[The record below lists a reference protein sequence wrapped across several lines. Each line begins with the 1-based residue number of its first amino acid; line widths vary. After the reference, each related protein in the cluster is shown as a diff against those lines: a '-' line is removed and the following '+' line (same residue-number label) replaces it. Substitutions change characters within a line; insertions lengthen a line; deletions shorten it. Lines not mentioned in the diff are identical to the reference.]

1 MNANLDDQQYLN
13 EDIILTSKDEKFYLR
28 LQNLALLV
36 KGDDLNSAYQELIK
50 KKNER
55 IKIMKELDLKIPES
69 QLTRVNSA
77 NMLEFFLKTMIVVV
91 IFSVIIGFVGI
102 ILGNVMESRTGQLGL
117 IAKRNATELIT
128 LPFDL
133 LQQRV
138 VPYYVNRI
146 KNAKPTSI
154 LEKALH
160 EEAMKNPIEP
170 ERQEKII
177 KDLRAV
183 VHRLKPFIEEIKPL
197 LKGEKSNSP

>member
-1 MNANLDDQQYLN
+1 MNTNLDDQQYLN

-55 IKIMKELDLKIPES
+55 IKIMKELDLKMPDS
-69 QLTRVNSA
+69 QLTRVNSW
-77 NMLEFFLKTMIVVV
+77 NMLEFFFKVMMVAVV
-91 IFSVIIGFVGI
+91 FSVIIGFVGI
-102 ILGNVMESRTGQLGL
+102 ILGNVMESRTGQLSSMV
-117 IAKRNATELIT
+117 KR
-128 LPFDL
+128 
-133 LQQRV
+133 
-138 VPYYVNRI
+138 YVNRI
-146 KNAKPTSI
+146 KNVKPTSI

-160 EEAMKNPIEP
+160 EEAMKNSIEP

-177 KDLRAV
+177 KDLRTV

>member
-1 MNANLDDQQYLN
+1 MNTNLDDQQYLK
-13 EDIILTSKDEKFYLR
+13 EDIILTSKNEKLYLR

-77 NMLEFFLKTMIVVV
+77 NMLEFFLKTMIVVG

-102 ILGNVMESRTGQLGL
+102 ILGNVMESRTDQLSST
-117 IAKRNATELIT
+117 AKRTATELIT

-197 LKGEKSNSP
+197 LKGETPNSP

>member
-1 MNANLDDQQYLN
+1 MNTDLDDQQYLN

-36 KGDDLNSAYQELIK
+36 KGDDLNSAYQELIE
-50 KKNER
+50 KKNDR

-69 QLTRVNSA
+69 QSTRVNSA
-77 NMLEFFLKTMIVVV
+77 NMLEFFLKAMIVVG

-102 ILGNVMESRTGQLGL
+102 ILGNVMESRTSQLSSM
-117 IAKRNATELIT
+117 AKRNVTDLIT
-128 LPFDL
+128 LPIDL
-133 LQQRV
+133 LQHRI

-197 LKGEKSNSP
+197 LKDEKPNSP

>member
-1 MNANLDDQQYLN
+1 
-13 EDIILTSKDEKFYLR
+13 
-28 LQNLALLV
+28 
-36 KGDDLNSAYQELIK
+36 
-50 KKNER
+50 
-55 IKIMKELDLKIPES
+55 
-69 QLTRVNSA
+69 
-77 NMLEFFLKTMIVVV
+77 
-91 IFSVIIGFVGI
+91 
-102 ILGNVMESRTGQLGL
+102 MESRIGQLSSM
-117 IAKRNATELIT
+117 AKRNAADLIT

-133 LQQRV
+133 LQHRI

-146 KNAKPTSI
+146 KNVKPISI

-197 LKGEKSNSP
+197 LKGEKANSP

>member
-1 MNANLDDQQYLN
+1 MNANLDNQEYL
-13 EDIILTSKDEKFYLR
+13 EDIILTVKDEKFYFR
-28 LQNLALLV
+28 LQNLGLLV
-36 KGDDLNSAYQELIK
+36 KGDDLNSAYHELIK

-55 IKIMKELDLKIPES
+55 IKTMKELDLKMPDS
-69 QLTRVNSA
+69 QLTKVNSW
-77 NMLEFFLKTMIVVV
+77 NMLEFFFKAMMAAVV
-91 IFSVIIGFVGI
+91 FLVIIGFVGI
-102 ILGNVMESRTGQLGL
+102 TLGNAMESRIGQLSSM
-117 IAKRNATELIT
+117 AKRNAADLIT

-133 LQQRV
+133 LQHRI

-146 KNAKPTSI
+146 KNVKPISI

-197 LKGEKSNSP
+197 LKDEKPNSP

>member
-69 QLTRVNSA
+69 QLTRVNSV

-102 ILGNVMESRTGQLGL
+102 MLSNVIESRTSQLSST
-117 IAKRNATELIT
+117 AKRTATELVT

-133 LQQRV
+133 LQHRI

-146 KNAKPTSI
+146 RNAKPTSI

-197 LKGEKSNSP
+197 LKDEKPNSP

>member
-1 MNANLDDQQYLN
+1 MNANLDDRQYLN

-69 QLTRVNSA
+69 QLTRVNSW
-77 NMLEFFLKTMIVVV
+77 NMLEFFSKVMMVVV
-91 IFSVIIGFVGI
+91 VFLVIIGFVGI
-102 ILGNVMESRTGQLGL
+102 TLGSVMESRAGQLSSM
-117 IAKRNATELIT
+117 AKRKATDLIT

-133 LQQRV
+133 LQHRI
-138 VPYYVNRI
+138 VPHYVNRI

-183 VHRLKPFIEEIKPL
+183 VHRLKPFIEE
-197 LKGEKSNSP
+197 SF

>member
-1 MNANLDDQQYLN
+1 MNTDLDDQQYLN

-69 QLTRVNSA
+69 QSTRVNSA
-77 NMLEFFLKTMIVVV
+77 NMLEFFLKTMIVVG

-102 ILGNVMESRTGQLGL
+102 ILGNIMESRTGQLSSM
-117 IAKRNATELIT
+117 AKRNVTDLIT

-133 LQQRV
+133 LQHRI
-138 VPYYVNRI
+138 VPHYVNRI
-146 KNAKPTSI
+146 KNIKPTSI

-197 LKGEKSNSP
+197 LKGEKPNSP

>member
-1 MNANLDDQQYLN
+1 MNTNLDDQQYLN
-13 EDIILTSKDEKFYLR
+13 EDIILTSKNEKFYLR

-77 NMLEFFLKTMIVVV
+77 NMLEFFLKTMIVVG

-102 ILGNVMESRTGQLGL
+102 ILGNVMESRTGQLSS

-128 LPFDL
+128 LPFVI
-133 LQQRV
+133 LQHRI

-146 KNAKPTSI
+146 RNAKPTSI

-160 EEAMKNPIEP
+160 EEAMKNPIEL

-197 LKGEKSNSP
+197 LKGEKPNSP

>member
-55 IKIMKELDLKIPES
+55 IKIMKELNLKIPES

-77 NMLEFFLKTMIVVV
+77 NMLEFFLKTMIVVG

-102 ILGNVMESRTGQLGL
+102 ILGNVMESRTGQLSS

-128 LPFDL
+128 LPFDI
-133 LQQRV
+133 LQHRI

-197 LKGEKSNSP
+197 LKGEKPNSP

>member
-77 NMLEFFLKTMIVVV
+77 NMLEFFLKTMIVVG

-102 ILGNVMESRTGQLGL
+102 ILGNVMESRIGQLSSM
-117 IAKRNATELIT
+117 AKRNAADLIT

-133 LQQRV
+133 LQHRI
-138 VPYYVNRI
+138 VPHYIDRI
-146 KNAKPTSI
+146 KNVKPTSI

-170 ERQEKII
+170 ARQEKII

-197 LKGEKSNSP
+197 LKGEKPNSP

>member
-77 NMLEFFLKTMIVVV
+77 NMLEFFLKTMIVVG

-102 ILGNVMESRTGQLGL
+102 ILGNVMESRTSQLSSMV
-117 IAKRNATELIT
+117 KRNATELMT

-133 LQQRV
+133 LQHRI
-138 VPYYVNRI
+138 VPHYVNRI

>member
-1 MNANLDDQQYLN
+1 
-13 EDIILTSKDEKFYLR
+13 
-28 LQNLALLV
+28 
-36 KGDDLNSAYQELIK
+36 
-50 KKNER
+50 
-55 IKIMKELDLKIPES
+55 MKELDLKIPDS
-69 QLTRVNSA
+69 QLTRVNSW
-77 NMLEFFLKTMIVVV
+77 NMLEFFFKVMMVAVV
-91 IFSVIIGFVGI
+91 FSVIIGFVGI
-102 ILGNVMESRTGQLGL
+102 ILGNVMESRIGQLSSM
-117 IAKRNATELIT
+117 AKRNAADLIT

-133 LQQRV
+133 LQHRI

-197 LKGEKSNSP
+197 LKGEKPNSP